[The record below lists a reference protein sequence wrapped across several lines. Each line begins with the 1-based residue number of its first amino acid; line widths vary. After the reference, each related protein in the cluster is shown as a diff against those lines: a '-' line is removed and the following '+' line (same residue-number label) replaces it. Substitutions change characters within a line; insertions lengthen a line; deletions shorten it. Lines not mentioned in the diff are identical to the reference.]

1 MLQTDYILYKTLKN
15 EVNHLRLIV
24 RFLSSA
30 TRHEKRPHQSETTYI
45 SFVMILN

>member
-24 RFLSSA
+24 RLFSDAA
-30 TRHEKRPHQSETTYI
+30 THEKRPHQSETTYI
-45 SFVMILN
+45 SLVMILN